1 MPKERASIL
10 IENGTVVTVE
20 GSRRVVERGAVA
32 IRGDCI
38 ADVGPAAALVEKWEA
53 DRVIDA
59 TGMAV
64 LPGLINSHTHCTHNL
79 LRGGLS
85 QDRNLYDWL
94 LNVLYAGLAQ
104 YSGEDAQ
111 LAAKLYC
118 IEAIRGGITTSVDNA
133 DFGRV
138 DELSENTISC
148 YQQLGIRAVYARMFY
163 DHDPKG
169 DSALMEALERREPT
183 IKHAPN
189 FIESTD
195 EALASMT
202 RLMKAYH
209 RSAGGRVHVWPS
221 PGIPMFLSVDGMLR
235 AKRLAQEHGAMLSTH
250 IAESPADAEM
260 HGVSAAQYLSYVG
273 YLGPEVLAGHCVWMN
288 DRDIRLLK
296 KFDVRVANLAVSNQY
311 LASGIAP
318 IAKMINQ
325 GITVGIDTDD
335 TNCNDSANML
345 SDMKHVALLQK
356 VNNLDSGAMTAEKV
370 VEMAMI
376 DGARAVGMEDEIGSI
391 EVGKQADIIVIDLQ
405 HPHLVPCHNIP
416 SVLVYQAN
424 GSEVDTTVVAGRVL
438 MEGGRFA
445 EISEQDPTS
454 TVRFQ
459 RFC

>member
-1 MPKERASIL
+1 M
-10 IENGTVVTVE
+10 
-20 GSRRVVERGAVA
+20 
-32 IRGDCI
+32 
-38 ADVGPAAALVEKWEA
+38 
-53 DRVIDA
+53 
-59 TGMAV
+59 
-64 LPGLINSHTHCTHNL
+64 
-79 LRGGLS
+79 
-85 QDRNLYDWL
+85 
-94 LNVLYAGLAQ
+94 
-104 YSGEDAQ
+104 
-111 LAAKLYC
+111 
-118 IEAIRGGITTSVDNA
+118 EAIRGGITTSVDNT

-195 EALASMT
+195 EAFASMT

-325 GITVGIDTDD
+325 GLIRLT
-335 TNCNDSANML
+335 S
-345 SDMKHVALLQK
+345 Q
-356 VNNLDSGAMTAEKV
+356 
-370 VEMAMI
+370 
-376 DGARAVGMEDEIGSI
+376 
-391 EVGKQADIIVIDLQ
+391 IVIDGPAYL
-405 HPHLVPCHNIP
+405 
-416 SVLVYQAN
+416 
-424 GSEVDTTVVAGRVL
+424 
-438 MEGGRFA
+438 
-445 EISEQDPTS
+445 
-454 TVRFQ
+454 
-459 RFC
+459 